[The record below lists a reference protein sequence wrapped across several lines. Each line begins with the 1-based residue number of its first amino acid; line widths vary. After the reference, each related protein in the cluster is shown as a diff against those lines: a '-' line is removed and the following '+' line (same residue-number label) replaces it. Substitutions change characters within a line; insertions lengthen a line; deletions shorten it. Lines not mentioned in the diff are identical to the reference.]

1 MQLSKDI
8 QDSTKISDLIE
19 SPNAVKALAS
29 RGITTIADLRV
40 RTIEEV
46 AAIPGIGNST
56 LDRIRELQ
64 VTEKSD
70 PTAKS
75 KALEVE
81 ESNAALVVISQHQ
94 EFALQVL
101 NGDAERFGTRG
112 LRQIPPIYISCKG
125 GRGKLTREEWF
136 ARKYNRNREK
146 MIAAVTANE
155 PWRKEAFVWLQSRK
169 SYGRDFHVLTD

>member
-1 MQLSKDI
+1 MRLSDAL
-8 QDSTKISDLIE
+8 QDATKIVDLIE
-19 SPNAVKALAS
+19 SPTAVKALAV
-29 RGITTIADLRV
+29 RGINTVADLRV
-40 RTIEEV
+40 RTIEEI

-56 LDRIRELQ
+56 LDTIRELQ
-64 VTEKSD
+64 VTEKVD
-70 PTAKS
+70 PATKN

-81 ESNAALVVISQHQ
+81 ESNAALTVISQHQ

-112 LRQIPPIYISCKG
+112 LRQIPPIYIACKG

-146 MIAAVTANE
+146 MMEALTKNE
-155 PWRKEAFVWLQSRK
+155 PWRKEAFAWLQSRK